1 MPPPTDRKPGDPLFF
16 LMVPGVGSP
25 VLTNQACKARL
36 EYCKRVIA
44 PVLGAHH
51 EHPGKVAGAIW
62 RDCSSR
68 YGSTGMGLGWR
79 QSRTRRFAS
88 WREWSH
94 QMAHH
99 HFWVG

>member
-1 MPPPTDRKPGDPLFF
+1 
-16 LMVPGVGSP
+16 MVPGVGSP

-62 RDCSSR
+62 CDCVSSAGR
-68 YGSTGMGLGWR
+68 AKSSKLEHLDEDAAVCYMSNVRGFKHDGKLRSCQNKKDQR
-79 QSRTRRFAS
+79 
-88 WREWSH
+88 
-94 QMAHH
+94 
-99 HFWVG
+99 